1 MLYLN
6 PPYFV
11 INGVSVF
18 PDHADPLQFYF
29 LPMMP
34 HLTMVTDPATKV
46 STPQIQLI
54 EYEGSAG
61 TGGFIDFDVNIGI
74 DPAALSEVAN
84 QIERQLNLATTPRL
98 SPVTFTDGSVRLLI
112 LGAQS
117 ADPGLAAGHS
127 GSGASGGTATATASP
142 ATQTVVAPAASG
154 PQFVVKVENAAK
166 PALYGDNQATFSVQL
181 DQYGATIMEQALQ
194 GQLAPIAVIYSLQ
207 FLALR
212 PAFHVH
218 LTADWHRVQTYLDTQ
233 YSAGVLFFSSDIEKS
248 VDKLIEDKVINIQ
261 VDTFVTEPDLGTGG
275 TSDRDRAVAEC
286 YELVKTNFFQS
297 SLAPPNP
304 NAPDDWS
311 RALQTFDN
319 VSDIAMTG
327 GAAAAACF
335 SYKSVDITRID
346 QKSLNFDVSERAAVL
361 RTIYPQGHLS
371 GLLSQLT
378 KQGLSL
384 SQFIV
389 RVDLDNPF
397 FQRRKVAVLSYADFQ
412 NDSIASIDVNL
423 TYNGIV
429 QSVALTSSGAAT
441 SVDWSSLLQNGQM
454 VRPVS
459 YSYTVNFKNVDTTQ
473 RPGKLTSATQSVVG
487 DVLDIEPRD
496 DLYGVTVVPI
506 RAFGFPWDRY
516 PSVEV
521 QCRYVDA
528 PNGINLQPSAVLTNQ
543 NQEVD
548 WSMFMSNAA
557 ARSFDYRLTYSLAGG
572 GTAVSPWKTTGD
584 GKIDIVDPFPTKIS
598 LTVLAA
604 LDWAA
609 FAEALV
615 FVAYPS
621 KAAPVAQQSFTLN
634 QANPTAPPF
643 QVDRQNPT
651 QNDIYYEARLV
662 RTNGQV
668 WTIPGSITSDQYLI
682 LQDGMKGHQIVTI
695 VPQQVDFAASQ
706 IQQISV
712 SLRYVD
718 PANSLNESET
728 VTISNPSDVRS
739 FAYDY
744 LNGQIAPQYRADIEL
759 ANGQTKSIDWT
770 QISDTTVTIRLD
782 NLN

>member
-18 PDHADPLQFYF
+18 PDHQDPLQFYY

-34 HLTMVTDPATKV
+34 HLTMVTDPTTNV

-84 QIERQLNLATTPRL
+84 QIERQLSLTSTPRL
-98 SPVTFTDGSVRLLI
+98 SPVTFTDGAVKLLV

-117 ADPGLAAGHS
+117 DDPSSSPATS

-142 ATQTVVAPAASG
+142 AVQTVVAPPASG
-154 PQFVVKVENAAK
+154 PQFVIKVENAAK

-218 LTADWHRVQTYLDTQ
+218 LTADWNRVQTYLDTQ
-233 YSAGVLFFSSDIEKS
+233 YHTGILFFSSDIEKS

-261 VDTFVTEPDLGTGG
+261 VDTFVTESDLGTGA

-286 YELVKTNFFQS
+286 YELVKTNFFES
-297 SLAPPNP
+297 SVPPPNP

-311 RALQTFDN
+311 RAMQAFDN
-319 VSDIAMTG
+319 ISDMALTG
-327 GAAAAACF
+327 GAAGAACF
-335 SYKSVDITRID
+335 SYKSVDLTRTD
-346 QKSLNFDVSERAAVL
+346 QKSLNFDVSERTAVL

-397 FQRRKVAVLSYADFQ
+397 FQRRKVSVLSYADFQ
-412 NDSIASIDVNL
+412 DDSIASIDVNL

-429 QSVALTSSGAAT
+429 QSVSLTSSGAAT

-459 YSYTVNFKNVDTTQ
+459 YDYTINFKNVDTTQ
-473 RPGKLTSATQSVVG
+473 RPGKLTSGTETVVG

-496 DLYGVTVVPI
+496 DLYGITVVPI

-528 PNGINLQPSAVLTNQ
+528 TNGINLQPSAVLTNQ

-548 WSMFMSNAA
+548 WAMFMCNTA
-557 ARSFDYRLTYSLAGG
+557 ARGFAYQLTYSLAAG
-572 GTAVSPWKTTGD
+572 GTAVSPWKTTSD
-584 GKIDIVDPFPTKIS
+584 GKIDIVDPFPTKID

-604 LDWAA
+604 LDWTA

-621 KAAPVAQQSFTLN
+621 KAVPVAQQSFTLN

-643 QVDRQNPT
+643 EVDRQNPT
-651 QNDIYYEARLV
+651 QNLVYYEARLI

-668 WTIPGSITSDQYLI
+668 WTIPGSVTSDQYLI
-682 LQDGMKGHQIVTI
+682 LQDGMKGHQIITI
-695 VPQQVDFAASQ
+695 VPQQVDFSASQ

-712 SLRYVD
+712 TLRYVD
-718 PANSLNESET
+718 PANSLNETET

-744 LNGQIAPQYRADIEL
+744 LNDQIAPQYRADIEL
-759 ANGQTKSIDWT
+759 TNGQTKSIDWT
-770 QISDTTVTIRLD
+770 QISGNAVTIPLD

>member
-18 PDHADPLQFYF
+18 PDHQDPLQFYY

-34 HLTMVTDPATKV
+34 HLTMVTDPSTNV

-74 DPAALSEVAN
+74 DQSALSEVAN
-84 QIERQLNLATTPRL
+84 QIEHQLNLTSTPRL
-98 SPVTFTDGSVRLLI
+98 SPVTFTDGAVKLLI

-117 ADPGLAAGHS
+117 ADPSTTPAPS
-127 GSGASGGTATATASP
+127 GGGASGGTATATASP
-142 ATQTVVAPAASG
+142 AVQTVVAPPASG
-154 PQFVVKVENAAK
+154 PQFVVKVQNAAK

-218 LTADWHRVQTYLDTQ
+218 LTADWNRVQKYLDTQ
-233 YSAGVLFFSSDIEKS
+233 YSAGILFFSSDIEKS
-248 VDKLIEDKVINIQ
+248 VNKLIEDKVINIQ
-261 VDTFVTEPDLGTGG
+261 VDTLVTESDLGTGAL
-275 TSDRDRAVAEC
+275 SDRDRAVAEC
-286 YELVKTNFFQS
+286 YELVKTNFFES
-297 SLAPPNP
+297 SVPPPNP

-311 RALQTFDN
+311 KAMAAFDN
-319 VSDIAMTG
+319 VSDIALTG
-327 GAAAAACF
+327 GMAAEACF
-335 SYKSVDITRID
+335 SYKSVDLTRID
-346 QKSLNFDVSERAAVL
+346 QKSLNFDVSERTAVL

-371 GLLSQLT
+371 GLLSELT
-378 KQGLSL
+378 KKGISL
-384 SQFIV
+384 SQFIE

-397 FQRRKVAVLSYADFQ
+397 FQRRKLSVLSYADFQ
-412 NDSIASIDVNL
+412 DDSIASIDVNL
-423 TYNGIV
+423 TYNGNV
-429 QSVALTSSGAAT
+429 QSVSLTSSGTPAN
-441 SVDWSSLLQNGQM
+441 VDWSSLLQNGQM

-459 YSYTVNFKNVDTTQ
+459 YNYTINFKNVDTTQ
-473 RPGKLTSATQSVVG
+473 RPGKLVSGTETVVG

-496 DLYGVTVVPI
+496 DLYGITVVPI

-521 QCRYVDA
+521 ECRYVDPA
-528 PNGINLQPSAVLTNQ
+528 NGVNLQPSAVLTSQ

-548 WSMFMSNAA
+548 WSLFMCNTA
-557 ARSFDYRLTYSLAGG
+557 ARSFDYQLTYSLAAG
-572 GTAVSPWKTTGD
+572 GTAVSPWKTTSD

-604 LDWAA
+604 LDWTA

-615 FVAYPS
+615 FVAYPN
-621 KAAPVAQQSFTLN
+621 KTAPVAQQSFTLN
-634 QANPTAPPF
+634 QSNPTAPPF
-643 QVDRQNPT
+643 EFDRQNPT
-651 QNDIYYEARLV
+651 QNLVYYEARLV
-662 RTNGQV
+662 RLNGAV
-668 WTIPGSITSDQYLI
+668 WTIPGSVTSDQYLI

-695 VPQQVDFAASQ
+695 VPQQVDFNASQ
-706 IQQISV
+706 IQEIDVQ
-712 SLRYVD
+712 LRYVD
-718 PANSLNESET
+718 PANSINATES
-728 VTISNPSDVRS
+728 VTISSASDVRS
-739 FAYDY
+739 FAFDY
-744 LNGQIAPQYRADIEL
+744 LNDQISPQYRADIKL
-759 ANGQTKSIDWT
+759 NNGQTKSVDWT
-770 QISDTTVTIRLD
+770 QISDFSVTIPLN
-782 NLN
+782 NLS